1 MNETPQPYDPTA
13 MIPEH
18 TTGPA
23 GRAPRGAWLRRLATP
38 MLAGAVALLL
48 AGAAG
53 GYLLGSRGAGTASTN
68 VVSPAAEGSSSTG
81 SFDPYSGAAPCGRCG
96 PGGFGRGGRGAVGT
110 IDSVNGTTIT
120 LTTRNGR
127 KINVIAP
134 GAVTVTVR
142 SPGSVA
148 DLKPGQSVVVSGQ
161 RGADGSIT
169 ANRID
174 VGAPR

>member
-1 MNETPQPYDPTA
+1 MNKTPQPYDPTA

-18 TTGPA
+18 TGPA
-23 GRAPRGAWLRRLATP
+23 GRAPRGAGLRRLATP

-53 GYLLGSRGAGTASTN
+53 GYLLGSRGPGAASTS
-68 VVSPAAEGSSSTG
+68 VVSPAAAG
-81 SFDPYSGAAPCGRCG
+81 SFDPYSGAGPCGRCG
-96 PGGFGRGGRGAVGT
+96 SGSFGRGGRGAAGT

-127 KINVIAP
+127 KINVTAA
-134 GAVTVTVR
+134 GTVTVTVR
-142 SPGSVA
+142 SPGSIA
-148 DLKPGQSVVVSGQ
+148 DLKAGQSVVVSGQ

>member
-18 TTGPA
+18 TGPA
-23 GRAPRGAWLRRLATP
+23 SRPPRGAWLRRLATP
-38 MLAGAVALLL
+38 MVAGGVALLL

-53 GYLLGSRGAGTASTN
+53 GYLLGSRGPGTAPTN
-68 VVSPAAEGSSSTG
+68 VVSPAAEGS
-81 SFDPYSGAAPCGRCG
+81 FDPYSGSARCG
-96 PGGFGRGGRGAVGT
+96 PCGPRGFGHGGRGAVGT
-110 IDSVNGTTIT
+110 IDSVNGTTIM

-127 KINVIAP
+127 KVSVTAP
-134 GAVTVTVR
+134 GTVAVTLRT
-142 SPGSVA
+142 PGSVA

-161 RGADGSIT
+161 RGTDGSIT